1 MSKITLSAIL
11 TIIRVVLT
19 LGERI
24 LRSTYS
30 ILDIVDDGVI
40 NNSVERPEWYAKLV
54 AAISNIE
61 HAMETITSVS
71 DEIIPADPS
80 KIAP

>member
-40 NNSVERPEWYAKLV
+40 NNSVERPEWYTKLV
-54 AAISNIE
+54 SAISNIE
-61 HAMETITSVS
+61 HAMETISKVS

-80 KIAP
+80 KITP